1 MTKTEEKT
9 LVILAGGKSR
19 RMGRDKTFLPY
30 RGTTFLEYLV
40 GRARGSFDRILVAAG
55 TRSHGQEIRQRL
67 ASMEQ
72 VEIIEDLWEGLGP
85 MGGLLSVFEQAQVNS
100 FVTVAVDIPEADMQ
114 VLAALLEKVRSASDR
129 GTPRPYGAVMFSF
142 DRRYIETCAAA
153 YHRQAVGP
161 MRAALERKE
170 FSIRKALGEEGIL
183 VLGTEQLQEICPG
196 ITRESLQRSFRNVN
210 TSEELQELKKAQQPR
225 IPAAPEILAPAGTWD
240 ALQAAVNAGC
250 DAVYL
255 GGQMFGARAY
265 AGNFDQGTLIRALD
279 HCHLFGVRIYM
290 TVNTLLKESEIG
302 ELIPY
307 MEPYYQA
314 GLDSVIVQDVGVI
327 RMLREAYPKLP
338 LHGSTQM
345 SISSACGAELLRSL
359 GLTRVVPA
367 RELTLEEIRKIRE
380 QVDIEIET
388 FVHGA
393 MCYAYSGKCLFS
405 SFLGGRS
412 GNRGRCAQ
420 PCRQLYDMGNG
431 TREYCMSMKDMCTLS
446 ILPRLVDAGIH
457 SFKIEGRMKNPVY
470 VGATTRAYRKARD
483 RYLELLAS
491 DPEAKD
497 GWESLSAKAREDYLS
512 FAGELTEQMQD
523 IYNRGGFHA
532 GYYDPLPLQGK
543 DQDGSSFRREKG
555 PEMISRERPN
565 HTGILVGQ
573 VEQKKGPEVRVRLIR
588 GVRPHDVLE
597 ILPAEVELTSGEGG
611 KAGEI
616 LRLKGRELQRIK
628 PGMQVYRTRNNTLI
642 RSIEQEILEPEKKI
656 TARARV
662 TARIG
667 EPLQIVIT
675 GSDAIQITVTGGIVE
690 PASGKPA
697 SAPVIREKMKKTGG
711 THVALDVECELDEQ
725 AFIPMSML
733 NELRRQAV
741 DAYKEAVCR
750 QYRYED

>member
-1 MTKTEEKT
+1 
-9 LVILAGGKSR
+9 
-19 RMGRDKTFLPY
+19 
-30 RGTTFLEYLV
+30 
-40 GRARGSFDRILVAAG
+40 
-55 TRSHGQEIRQRL
+55 
-67 ASMEQ
+67 
-72 VEIIEDLWEGLGP
+72 
-85 MGGLLSVFEQAQVNS
+85 
-100 FVTVAVDIPEADMQ
+100 
-114 VLAALLEKVRSASDR
+114 
-129 GTPRPYGAVMFSF
+129 
-142 DRRYIETCAAA
+142 
-153 YHRQAVGP
+153 
-161 MRAALERKE
+161 
-170 FSIRKALGEEGIL
+170 
-183 VLGTEQLQEICPG
+183 
-196 ITRESLQRSFRNVN
+196 
-210 TSEELQELKKAQQPR
+210 
-225 IPAAPEILAPAGTWD
+225 
-240 ALQAAVNAGC
+240 
-250 DAVYL
+250 
-255 GGQMFGARAY
+255 
-265 AGNFDQGTLIRALD
+265 
-279 HCHLFGVRIYM
+279 
-290 TVNTLLKESEIG
+290 
-302 ELIPY
+302 
-307 MEPYYQA
+307 
-314 GLDSVIVQDVGVI
+314 
-327 RMLREAYPKLP
+327 
-338 LHGSTQM
+338 
-345 SISSACGAELLRSL
+345 
-359 GLTRVVPA
+359 
-367 RELTLEEIRKIRE
+367 
-380 QVDIEIET
+380 
-388 FVHGA
+388 
-393 MCYAYSGKCLFS
+393 
-405 SFLGGRS
+405 
-412 GNRGRCAQ
+412 
-420 PCRQLYDMGNG
+420 
-431 TREYCMSMKDMCTLS
+431 MSMKDMCTLS
-446 ILPRLVDAGIH
+446 ILPELVDAGIH

-470 VGATTRAYRKARD
+470 VGATTRAYRMARD

-532 GYYDPLPLQGK
+532 GYYEPLPLQGK

-573 VEQKKGPEVRVRLIR
+573 VEEKKGPEVRVRLIR
-588 GVRPHDVLE
+588 GVRPQDVLE
-597 ILPAEVELTSGEGG
+597 ILPAEVELTSGEAG

-616 LRLKGRELQRIK
+616 LRLKGRELQRIR

-642 RSIEQEILEPEKKI
+642 RSIEQEILELEKKI